1 MSPWA
6 KNPRIEQ
13 NPGPYREGDR
23 VRLLWGLTPVEGVIV
38 EDEGDIGVKGRRFYR
53 VRVQLDDNITEP
65 MDLSMPA
72 EDLTLVAK
80 APPSPSR
87 KRRRG

>member
-1 MSPWA
+1 MNPWA
-6 KNPRIEQ
+6 KHPGAEQ

-23 VRLLWGLTPVEGVIV
+23 VRLLWGVTPVEGVII
-38 EDEGDIGVKGRRFYR
+38 EDWGNIGVGGRRLYH
-53 VRVQLDDNITEP
+53 VRVQLDDDITEP
-65 MDLSMPA
+65 MVIAAGA

-80 APPSPSR
+80 APPPSR